1 LNRAIVT
8 LSLVLAIQLAMTVV
22 VYWPQD
28 VLTDAVAGTQL
39 LPYSPDTI
47 DEIYV
52 ADENGDE
59 AILLKMDQ
67 QWILPDLAGLPID
80 SAMVDKLFSGLS
92 DGDSKWP
99 VATTIAARQRFQVA
113 AYHFQ
118 RRITVISQ
126 GELLG
131 SVYLGTSPGFRKVH
145 ARNDNQEAIY
155 SIPFNNFDAPA
166 DSAGWLDKTLLQT
179 ASAQAVEI
187 GGASLT
193 RREEQWVSST
203 GGAIDQR
210 ELAALQLGLEAIQVN
225 GIADEDMQRTLAI
238 AAPELTLQIL
248 ADDHKRTLQLFTVGE
263 HHYAKSDRYDFFF
276 TLSAY
281 DFDRLATI
289 DLKRLTGIQAP

>member
-1 LNRAIVT
+1 MKRAIVT
-8 LSLVLAIQLAMTVV
+8 LSLILAIQLALAVV
-22 VYWPQD
+22 VYWPQNIM
-28 VLTDAVAGTQL
+28 VDALAGEQL
-39 LPYSPDTI
+39 LPFSPDII

-52 ADENGDE
+52 TDETGDE
-59 AILLKMDQ
+59 AVLLKMDH

-80 SAMVDKLFSGLS
+80 SALVDKLFSGLN
-92 DGDSKWP
+92 DRDTKWP

-113 AYHFQ
+113 AYHYQ
-118 RRITVISQ
+118 RRITLISK

-131 SVYLGTSPGFRKVH
+131 SIYLGTSPGFRKVH

-155 SIPFNNFDAPA
+155 SIPLNNFDAPA
-166 DSAGWLDKTLLQT
+166 ISAGWLDRTLLQT
-179 ASAQAVEI
+179 VSAQAIEI

-193 RREEQWVSST
+193 RQGEQWVSST

-210 ELAALQLGLEAIQVN
+210 ELAALLLGIEAIQVN
-225 GIADEDMQRTLAI
+225 SVADEDMQRTLAI
-238 AAPELTLQIL
+238 AAPELSLQIQS
-248 ADDHKRTLQLFTVGE
+248 DEQNRNLQLFTVGE

-289 DLKRLTGIQAP
+289 DLERLTGSAAP